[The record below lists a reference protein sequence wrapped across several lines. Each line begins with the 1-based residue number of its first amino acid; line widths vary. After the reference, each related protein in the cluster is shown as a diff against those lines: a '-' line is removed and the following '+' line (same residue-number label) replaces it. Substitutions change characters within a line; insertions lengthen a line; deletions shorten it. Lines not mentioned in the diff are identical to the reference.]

1 MTTEQINDI
10 RYALN
15 VADIDDN
22 KAWDALNALLAELDA
37 AKQLN
42 ADWEAASL
50 VGGPRIDAL
59 RAELDAARAER
70 DNAIDENIRLM
81 SAETEALRA
90 QLREARASE
99 QNIAKEL
106 MAALN
111 EPMYAGSR
119 ADWMFR
125 AQKAEMDLDAARARN
140 AKLREAAQGVCD
152 ETHADGSAEIGAWI
166 AAMDKLRAALAEGED
181 ARG

>member
-59 RAELDAARAER
+59 RAELDAARV
-70 DNAIDENIRLM
+70 
-81 SAETEALRA
+81 
-90 QLREARASE
+90 RE
-99 QNIAKEL
+99 
-106 MAALN
+106 
-111 EPMYAGSR
+111 
-119 ADWMFR
+119 
-125 AQKAEMDLDAARARN
+125 
-140 AKLREAAQGVCD
+140 AKLREALKQALTFHQV
-152 ETHADGSAEIGAWI
+152 THIHAV
-166 AAMDKLRAALAEGED
+166 LRAALTEGED
-181 ARG
+181 R